1 MRWTELTET
10 LVGLIESVQAPADS
24 GLSVYEVTMDVPL
37 EVTMR
42 PGEDGLVFYGRVPH
56 SRWRAGFLPPVHL
69 SHLDVVALP
78 NFATGDGGE
87 R

>member
-10 LVGLIESVQAPADS
+10 LVGLIESVQAPEDT

-42 PGEDGLVFYGRVPH
+42 SGDDGLTFYGRVPH
-56 SRWRAGFLPPVHL
+56 SRWQAGFLPPVHL
-69 SHLDVVALP
+69 SHLDVVAVP
-78 NFATGDGGE
+78 NIATGDGGE
-87 R
+87 L